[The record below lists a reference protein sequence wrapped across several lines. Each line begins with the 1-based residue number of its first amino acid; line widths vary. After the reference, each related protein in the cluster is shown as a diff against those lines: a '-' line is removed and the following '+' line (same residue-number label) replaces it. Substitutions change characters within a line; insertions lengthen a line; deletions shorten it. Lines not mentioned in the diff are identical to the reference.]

1 MTPGIIDGAKGN
13 YKSEWD
19 TSEDPSLPEVPD
31 YEEIFIYDQ
40 APVGRSSDSATN
52 PINGTVGDFE
62 NPEFWDMTGA
72 EEIDG
77 GRLTGGMNSG
87 PSGIGEVLYFKTFI
101 ELILN

>member
-1 MTPGIIDGAKGN
+1 
-13 YKSEWD
+13 
-19 TSEDPSLPEVPD
+19 
-31 YEEIFIYDQ
+31 
-40 APVGRSSDSATN
+40 
-52 PINGTVGDFE
+52 VGDFE
-62 NPEFWDMTGA
+62 NPEFWDMNGA